1 MPRFSSLNPSRA
13 ADENDIRLLFQVGD
27 LRWRLGRLKRWLWIE
42 AAAIVLLAAIAGRLG
57 WIVATY

>member
-1 MPRFSSLNPSRA
+1 
-13 ADENDIRLLFQVGD
+13 LLFQVGD